1 MNYKRQ
7 AIFGVL
13 ATAIAMAMSG
23 QAGAAGLDGKVQAEV
38 NTSDASPA
46 VNGVIV
52 RYRDGS
58 AATVDQAGKLLVVNS
73 AVSRAGLAKPAT
85 SGTRSNAMAATPKA
99 QYSRR
104 LAVGSD
110 LIKFSRKLSRTETDN
125 LIREL
130 KADPSVVYAEPDLVM
145 RAHAV
150 PNDQYYYVQWSLSNP
165 VGGINFEPVWE
176 TRKGEG
182 VVVAVLDTGVTAHSD
197 LVPSLLDGYDFLTDP
212 AYSGRATS
220 GRIAG
225 GWDPGDWVTTGQC
238 GTDETGAPSQARNS
252 SWHGTHVAG
261 IVAAAANNSIFFA
274 GAASQAKILPLRVL
288 GHCGGPTSDIADA
301 IVWAAG
307 GSVPNIPA
315 NTNPAEVINM
325 SLGGQG
331 TCGNTFQTAINAATG
346 LGATVVASAGNSNL
360 NASGFSPASCNNL
373 ISVAATSVTGK
384 KAYYTNFGSTVDL
397 SAPGGGGGQDNGGNQ
412 NHGFVFNLA
421 NKGTTVPTTEGLLG
435 YIGTSQAA
443 PHVAAVAALVQGAL
457 IAEGKDPL
465 TPAAME
471 TLLKQTARP
480 FPTAIPTATPI
491 GTGIVDAKAALD
503 KALEE
508 PCNPDVEQCGPV
520 AIPLVNKV
528 NVTGL
533 SGAAGSE
540 QLYSFQAEAGKV
552 LSFISLGGTGNV
564 SMYVSFEAEPTVASS
579 DLRSTRPGNS
589 ETVRVTAPQAGT
601 YYIKLVGTGAYSGV
615 TLVARQ

>member
-7 AIFGVL
+7 VIFGVL
-13 ATAIAMAMSG
+13 AAAITMAISG
-23 QAGAAGLDGKVQAEV
+23 QADAAGLNGQVRAQV
-38 NTSDASPA
+38 NTSPASPA

-52 RYRDGS
+52 RYREGN
-58 AATVDQAGKLLVVNS
+58 AATVDPAGKLLVVNS

-85 SGTRSNAMAATPKA
+85 AGARSNAMVATPKA

-130 KADPSVVYAEPDLVM
+130 KADPAVVYAEPDLVM
-145 RAHAV
+145 RANAA
-150 PNDQYYYVQWSLSNP
+150 PNDQYYFAQWSLSNP
-165 VGGINFEPVWE
+165 VGGINFESVWE
-176 TRKGEG
+176 AHKGEG

-225 GWDPGDWVTTGQC
+225 GWDPGDWVTEGQC
-238 GTDETGAPSQARNS
+238 GTDENGAPSQAQDS

-261 IVAAAANNSIFFA
+261 IVAAATNNSIFFA
-274 GAASQAKILPLRVL
+274 GAASQAKILSLRVL

-307 GSVPNIPA
+307 GNVPNIPA

-331 TCGNTFQTAINAATG
+331 TCGNTFQSAINAATG
-346 LGATVVASAGNSNL
+346 LGATVVAAAGNSNL
-360 NASGFSPASCNNL
+360 NAAGFSPASCNNL

-384 KAYYTNFGSTVDL
+384 KAFYTNFGNTVDL
-397 SAPGGGGGQDNGGNQ
+397 SGPGGGGSQDNGGNA

-421 NKGTTVPTTEGLLG
+421 NNGTTVPTTEGLLG

-480 FPTAIPTATPI
+480 FPTAIPIATPI

-508 PCNPDVEQCGPV
+508 PCNPEVEQCGPV

-552 LSFISLGGTGNV
+552 LSFITLGGTGNV

-579 DLRSTRPGNS
+579 HFRSMRPGNS
-589 ETVRVTAPQAGT
+589 ETVRITTPQAGT
-601 YYIKLVGTGAYSGV
+601 YYVKLVATGAYNGV